1 MLWFGQ
7 SVGGESMGKEMHDN
21 LIVGLDL
28 GTTKICAVIAEVQ
41 EDGLTNIIGV
51 GIKPSKGLRKGV
63 VVNIETTIESVKAA
77 VVEAERMAGVSVG
90 SVFTGI
96 AGGHIK
102 GINSHGVIAVSRKDK
117 EINREDLERVVDAA
131 KAIALPLDRE
141 VIHVIPQEYIIDN
154 QDGIKEPVGMSG
166 VRLEA
171 EVHIVTGAVTS
182 VQNIIKSVERAGY
195 AVEDIVLQP
204 LASAEAVLTP
214 DERELGVVLVDIGG
228 GTTDIAV
235 FVDGSLWHSS
245 VLAIG
250 GNQLTS
256 DISIGLRTPN
266 HEAEEIKSKY
276 GCASVAF
283 VEDGQEMNVPGVG
296 GREPRTMPRREL
308 AEIIQPRM
316 EEIFELVDMEIKKN
330 GFEDKAA
337 AGVVLTGGSSLLAG
351 VEQLAEEI
359 LQVPVRIGIPRNV
372 TGMID
377 VVTSP
382 KYATAVGLVCFGAK
396 ARPAHRPPRFTTER
410 NLFNRTLER
419 MKEWFS
425 DYF

>member
-1 MLWFGQ
+1 MAKDLH
-7 SVGGESMGKEMHDN
+7 EN

-28 GTTKICAVIAEVQ
+28 GTTKICTVIAEARP
-41 EDGLTNIIGV
+41 DGSINVIGV
-51 GIKPSKGLRKGV
+51 GVKPSKGLRKGV
-63 VVNIETTIESVKAA
+63 VVNIESTIESVKAA
-77 VVEAERMAGVSVG
+77 VLEAERMAGVTVG
-90 SVFTGI
+90 SVFAGI

-117 EINREDLERVVDAA
+117 EINHDDVDRVVDAA

-141 VIHVIPQEYIIDN
+141 VIHVIPQEYIVDN

-204 LASAEAVLTP
+204 LASAEAVLSS
-214 DERELGVVLVDIGG
+214 DERELGVILVDIGG

-250 GNQLTS
+250 GNQLTA
-256 DISIGLRTPN
+256 DIAIGLRTPN
-266 HEAEEIKSKY
+266 HEAEEIKRTF
-276 GCASVAF
+276 GCATVSM
-283 VEDGQEMNVPGVG
+283 VEEGQEISVPGVG
-296 GREPRTMPRREL
+296 GRPARTLPRREL

-330 GFEDKAA
+330 GFEEKAA
-337 AGVVLTGGSSLLAG
+337 AGIVLTGGSSLLAG
-351 VEQLAEEI
+351 TEHLAEEI
-359 LQVPVRIGIPRNV
+359 LQAPVRIGQPKNI

-377 VVTSP
+377 IVTAPQYS
-382 KYATAVGLVCFGAK
+382 TAVGLIRFGSQS
-396 ARPAHRPPRFTTER
+396 RPAGRPPRFLNER
-410 NLFNRTLER
+410 NLFHRTMER

>member
-1 MLWFGQ
+1 MARDLQ
-7 SVGGESMGKEMHDN
+7 EN
-21 LIVGLDL
+21 IIVGLDL
-28 GTTKICAVIAEVQ
+28 GTTKICALIAEVQ
-41 EDGLTNIIGV
+41 PQGLVNILGV

-63 VVNIETTIESVKAA
+63 VVNIENTIESVKAA
-77 VVEAERMAGVSVG
+77 VAEAERMAGVHVG
-90 SVFTGI
+90 SVFAGI

-102 GINSHGVIAVSRKDK
+102 GLNSHGVIAVSRKDK
-117 EINREDLERVVDAA
+117 EISQEDVDRVIDAA

-141 VIHVIPQEYIIDN
+141 VIHVIPQEFIVDS

-228 GTTDIAV
+228 GTTDIAI
-235 FVDGSLWHSS
+235 FVEGSLWHSS
-245 VLAIG
+245 VIAIG
-250 GNQLTS
+250 GNQLTA
-256 DISIGLRTPN
+256 DIAIGLRTPN
-266 HEAEEIKSKY
+266 HEAEEIKRKF
-276 GCASVAF
+276 GCALLSQVD
-283 VEDGQEMNVPGVG
+283 EGQEIMVPGVG
-296 GREPRTMPRREL
+296 GRPQRSLLRREL

-330 GFEDKAA
+330 GFEEKAA
-337 AGVVLTGGSSLLAG
+337 AGVVLTGGASLLAG
-351 VEQLAEEI
+351 TEALAEEI
-359 LQVPVRIGIPRNV
+359 LKVPVRVGVPKNITGLIDSV
-372 TGMID
+372 TA
-377 VVTSP
+377 P
-382 KYATAVGLVCFGAK
+382 QFATAVGLVHFGAQS
-396 ARPAHRPPRFTTER
+396 RPAGRRARFDTEK
-410 NLFNRTLER
+410 NLFNRTLVR

>member
-1 MLWFGQ
+1 MARDTH
-7 SVGGESMGKEMHDN
+7 EN
-21 LIVGLDL
+21 IIVGLDL
-28 GTTKICAVIAEVQ
+28 GTTKICALIAEVQ
-41 EDGLTNIIGV
+41 PQGLINVLGV
-51 GIKPSKGLRKGV
+51 GVKPSRGLRKGV
-63 VVNIETTIESVKAA
+63 VVNIENTIDSVKSA
-77 VVEAERMAGVSVG
+77 VAEAERMAGVSVG

-102 GINSHGVIAVSRKDK
+102 GLNSHGVIAVSRKDK
-117 EINREDLERVVDAA
+117 EISQEDVDRVIDAA

-141 VIHVIPQEYIIDN
+141 VIHVIPQEFIVDS

-235 FVDGSLWHSS
+235 FIEGSLWHSS
-245 VLAIG
+245 VIAIG
-250 GNQLTS
+250 GNQLTA
-256 DISIGLRTPN
+256 DVAIGLRTPN
-266 HEAEEIKSKY
+266 HEAEEIKRKY
-276 GCASVAF
+276 GCAMVSMA
-283 VEDGQEMNVPGVG
+283 EEGQEIMVPGVG
-296 GREPRTMPRREL
+296 GRPQRALLRREL

-330 GFEDKAA
+330 GFEEKAA
-337 AGVVLTGGSSLLAG
+337 AGVVLTGGASMLAG
-351 VEQLAEEI
+351 AEALAEEI
-359 LQVPVRIGIPRNV
+359 LKVPVRIGVPRNITGLIDSV
-372 TGMID
+372 TA
-377 VVTSP
+377 P
-382 KYATAVGLVCFGAK
+382 QYATAVGLVHFGAQS
-396 ARPAHRPPRFTTER
+396 RPAGRQPRFANEK
-410 NLFNRTLER
+410 NLFNRTLVR

>member
-1 MLWFGQ
+1 
-7 SVGGESMGKEMHDN
+7 MGKNMYED

-28 GTTKICAVIAEVQ
+28 GTTKICAVIAEVLADEQ
-41 EDGLTNIIGV
+41 VNIIGV

-77 VVEAERMAGVSVG
+77 VAEAERMAGVSVG

-102 GINSHGVIAVSRKDK
+102 GLNSHGVIAVSRKDK
-117 EINREDLERVVDAA
+117 EIHQEDVDRVIDAA

-141 VIHVIPQEYIIDN
+141 VIHVIPQEFIIDN
-154 QDGIKEPVGMSG
+154 QDGIKEPIGMSG

-171 EVHIVTGAVTS
+171 EVHMVTGAVTS

-204 LASAEAVLTP
+204 LASAEAVLSP
-214 DERELGVVLVDIGG
+214 DEKELGIVLVDIGG
-228 GTTDIAV
+228 GTTDIAI

-250 GNQLTS
+250 GNMLTS
-256 DISIGLRTPN
+256 DIAIGMRTPN
-266 HEAEEIKSKY
+266 HDAEQIKREY
-276 GCASVAF
+276 GCAMVSMIN
-283 VEDGQEMNVPGVG
+283 EGQEITVPGVG
-296 GREPRTMPRREL
+296 GREPRIMPRRDL

-330 GFEDKAA
+330 GFEEKAA
-337 AGVVLTGGSSLLAG
+337 AGVVLTGGSSLLEG
-351 VEQLAEEI
+351 TEVLAEEI
-359 LQVPVRIGIPRNV
+359 LQVPVRIGAPKNV

-377 VVTSP
+377 VITSP
-382 KYATAVGLVCFGAK
+382 KYSTAVGLVCFGAK
-396 ARPAHRPPRFTTER
+396 SRPAGKPARFTTER
-410 NLFNRTLER
+410 NLFNRTMER

>member
-1 MLWFGQ
+1 
-7 SVGGESMGKEMHDN
+7 MGKDLHEN

-28 GTTKICAVIAEVQ
+28 GTTKICTVIAEVQ
-41 EDGLTNIIGV
+41 AEGLINIIGV

-63 VVNIETTIESVKAA
+63 VVNIESTIESVKAA
-77 VVEAERMAGVSVG
+77 VAEAERMAGVAVG
-90 SVFTGI
+90 SVFAGI

-117 EINREDLERVVDAA
+117 EIIQDDVDRVVDAA

-228 GTTDIAV
+228 GTTDIAI

-245 VLAIG
+245 VLSIG

-256 DISIGLRTPN
+256 DIAIGLRTPN
-266 HEAEEIKSKY
+266 HEAEEIKRKY
-276 GCASVAF
+276 GCTMVSM
-283 VEDGQEMNVPGVG
+283 VEEGQEITVPGVG
-296 GREPRTMPRREL
+296 GRAARTMPRRDL
-308 AEIIQPRM
+308 VEIIQPRM

-330 GFEDKAA
+330 GFEEKTA

-351 VEQLAEEI
+351 AEQLAEEV
-359 LQVPVRIGIPRNV
+359 LQVPVRIGVPRNV

-377 VVTSP
+377 IITSP
-382 KYATAVGLVCFGAK
+382 QYSTAVGLVCFGSK
-396 ARPAHRPPRFTTER
+396 SRPIGRTPRFSTER

>member
-1 MLWFGQ
+1 
-7 SVGGESMGKEMHDN
+7 MGKDLHDN

-41 EDGLTNIIGV
+41 ADGLINIIGV
-51 GIKPSKGLRKGV
+51 GVKPSKGLRKGV

-77 VVEAERMAGVSVG
+77 VQEAERMAGVSVG

-117 EINREDLERVVDAA
+117 EINQEDVDRVVDAA

-154 QDGIKEPVGMSG
+154 QDGIKEPTGMSG

-228 GTTDIAV
+228 GTTDIAI

-256 DISIGLRTPN
+256 DIAIGLRTPN
-266 HEAEEIKSKY
+266 HEAEEIKNKY

-283 VEDGQEMNVPGVG
+283 VEEGQEINVPGVG
-296 GREPRTMPRREL
+296 GRSPRIMPRREL

-316 EEIFELVDMEIKKN
+316 EEIFELIDMEIKKN
-330 GFEDKAA
+330 GFEEKAA

-351 VEQLAEEI
+351 TEQLAEEI

-377 VVTSP
+377 VIISP
-382 KYATAVGLVCFGAK
+382 KYSTAVGLVCFGSK
-396 ARPAHRPPRFTTER
+396 RRPIGRQPRFTTER

>member
-1 MLWFGQ
+1 
-7 SVGGESMGKEMHDN
+7 MGKDMYED

-28 GTTKICAVIAEVQ
+28 GTTKICAVIAEVAAEGQ
-41 EDGLTNIIGV
+41 INVIGV

-63 VVNIETTIESVKAA
+63 VVNIETTIESVKEA
-77 VVEAERMAGVSVG
+77 VHEAERMAGVTVG

-102 GINSHGVIAVSRKDK
+102 GLNSHGVIAVSRKDK
-117 EINREDLERVVDAA
+117 EIHQEDVDRVIDAA

-141 VIHVIPQEYIIDN
+141 VIHVIPQEFIIDN
-154 QDGIKEPVGMSG
+154 QDGIKEPIGMSG

-182 VQNIIKSVERAGY
+182 VQNIIKSVERGGY

-204 LASAEAVLTP
+204 LASAEAVLSP
-214 DERELGVVLVDIGG
+214 DEKELGVVLVDIGG
-228 GTTDIAV
+228 GTTDIAI

-245 VLAIG
+245 VISIG
-250 GNQLTS
+250 GNMLTS
-256 DISIGLRTPN
+256 DVAIGLRTPN
-266 HEAEEIKSKY
+266 HDAEKIKREY
-276 GCASVAF
+276 GCAMVSMVG
-283 VEDGQEMNVPGVG
+283 EGQEITVPGVG
-296 GREPRTMPRREL
+296 GREPRIMPRRDL

-330 GFEDKAA
+330 GFEEKAA
-337 AGVVLTGGSSLLAG
+337 AGVVLTGGSSMLEG
-351 VEQLAEEI
+351 TEVLAEEI
-359 LQVPVRIGIPRNV
+359 LQVPVRIGAPKNV

-377 VVTSP
+377 VITSP
-382 KYATAVGLVCFGAK
+382 KYSTAVGLVCFGSK
-396 ARPAHRPPRFTTER
+396 TRPAGKPPRFTSEH
-410 NLFNRTLER
+410 NLFNRTIDR